1 MFDIEAYREHLYQLV
16 AEQKISRLTADGYV
30 GCLERLDE
38 KIRPDQGIAE
48 VIRELCKNTQQGGKY
63 IAAVKKYERD
73 ILDAPKSLLYGQE
86 LFDLRKQCK
95 QAPIGR
101 GPVLPEQTYLRKI
114 NRLNNETVRV
124 ALRLQVRSGLRIA
137 EIGDLRAAD
146 IEITED
152 GIKLFVRC
160 GKGRKSLGI
169 PTHDLRRINSRMRYR
184 QQRGNGFGRREAR
197 RQVQKQLGHAQA
209 ATTSA
214 YLGKEWSD

>member
-86 LFDLRKQCK
+86 LFTQ
-95 QAPIGR
+95 
-101 GPVLPEQTYLRKI
+101 
-114 NRLNNETVRV
+114 N
-124 ALRLQVRSGLRIA
+124 
-137 EIGDLRAAD
+137 
-146 IEITED
+146 
-152 GIKLFVRC
+152 
-160 GKGRKSLGI
+160 
-169 PTHDLRRINSRMRYR
+169 
-184 QQRGNGFGRREAR
+184 QQGE
-197 RQVQKQLGHAQA
+197 
-209 ATTSA
+209 
-214 YLGKEWSD
+214 